1 MTHCRRQDKLQKFVV
16 WVIDLGNILLNL
28 NMYYFSREMYARS
41 IRRLNL
47 MKLIP
52 ILPCFKVIGELL
64 VIIYMLHEVFWGFV
78 FLFEKIMLF
87 LYTEY
92 RKIKIG

>member
-16 WVIDLGNILLNL
+16 WVIDLGNILL

>member
-16 WVIDLGNILLNL
+16 WVIDLGNILLN
-28 NMYYFSREMYARS
+28 MYYFSREIYARS